1 MPPRQRVR
9 IGNAEGRLIVEHYQR
24 HGALW
29 DIIINE
35 ISRNP
40 AFEQLPHNVQAIYNN
55 NGRRNAVRR
64 RVRDYVQREVRQ

>member
-9 IGNAEGRLIVEHYQR
+9 IGNAEGRMIVEHYQQ

-29 DIIINE
+29 DIII
-35 ISRNP
+35 IGIHRNP
-40 AFEQLPHNVQAIYNN
+40 EFEQLPHNVQVMYNN

-64 RVRDYVQREVRQ
+64 RVRDYIQREVRK